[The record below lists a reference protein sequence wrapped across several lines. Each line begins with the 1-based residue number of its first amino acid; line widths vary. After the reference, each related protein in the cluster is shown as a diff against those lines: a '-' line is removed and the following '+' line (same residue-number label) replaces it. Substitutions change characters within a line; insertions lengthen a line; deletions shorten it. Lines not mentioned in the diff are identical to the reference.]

1 MRSALPA
8 LARRLPRHLAAA
20 LCIAALLAGL
30 GLTAAPARAEPLA
43 VTTSFS
49 VLADFIRAV
58 GGERVVVRSL
68 VGPDED
74 AHAFQPRPSDAREI
88 GASALVVAN
97 GLGFDDWI
105 ARLAGSG
112 GYRGPLVVA
121 STGVRTLAM
130 PDSHSDG
137 HDHDHA
143 GGIDPHAWQ
152 DVANARRYVA
162 NIAAALAAADPDG
175 TAHYEANAERYNGEL
190 TALDA
195 EIRAAFAAIPAAR
208 RKVVSSHD
216 AFAYF
221 GRAYGIRFLAPVG
234 VSNNAE
240 PTAQGV
246 ARLIRQVRAEQVP
259 AVFIENVADPRLL
272 ERIRAESGAR
282 IGGTLY
288 SDALSAAG
296 GAAPTYVAMMRHNL
310 QTIRAAIA
318 AGG

>member
-1 MRSALPA
+1 MRFAQPA
-8 LARRLPRHLAAA
+8 LARRLVAA
-20 LCIAALLAGL
+20 LFATALLAGL
-30 GLTAAPARAEPLA
+30 CLTAAPARAEALT

-74 AHAFQPRPSDAREI
+74 AHAFQPRPSDARGI

-105 ARLAGSG
+105 VRLARSG
-112 GYRGPLVVA
+112 GYRGPIVVA

-130 PDSHSDG
+130 PDSHAEG
-137 HDHDHA
+137 HDHA

-152 DVANARRYVA
+152 DVANAQRYVA
-162 NIAAALAAADPDG
+162 NIAVALAAADPDG
-175 TAHYEANAERYNGEL
+175 AAYYEANAERYRGEL
-190 TALDA
+190 TALDT
-195 EIRAAFAAIPAAR
+195 EIRGTFAAIPAAR
-208 RKVVSSHD
+208 RKVVSAHD

-246 ARLIRQVRAEQVP
+246 AGLIRQVRAEQVP

-288 SDALSAAG
+288 SDALSPAG
-296 GAAPTYVAMMRHNL
+296 GEAPTYVAMMRYNL

-318 AGG
+318 PGG